1 MHHSCI
7 MCRMQGPR
15 DRSQL
20 SDEDYKEKWTRQ
32 IPGWQAAATR
42 GHEVG
47 NHTVD
52 HPCSCNFD
60 FGDSHL
66 EGMSLDDIAHT
77 IDVATRRLDALIP
90 EQGGARRSFC
100 YPCYQTFVGVG
111 VEKQSYIPVVAERFL
126 AARGGGR
133 RRIGRQDRRRDRK
146 KEKGQSQS
154 HQGILSRSAAAGW
167 SPSRSSRRA
176 RPS

>member
-1 MHHSCI
+1 MASAWPAAHQAAVSLTFDDGLDVHLEVV
-7 MCRMQGPR
+7 MPLLEAAGLRGTFYVNPGRQADDGPR

-32 IPGWQAAATR
+32 IPGWQAAAAR

-66 EGMSLDDIAHT
+66 EDMSLSDIAHT
-77 IDVATRRLDALIP
+77 IDVATRRLD
-90 EQGGARRSFC
+90 ERSWLHSDAKSM
-100 YPCYQTFVGVG
+100 V
-111 VEKQSYIPVVAERFL
+111 
-126 AARGGGR
+126 
-133 RRIGRQDRRRDRK
+133 
-146 KEKGQSQS
+146 
-154 HQGILSRSAAAGW
+154 
-167 SPSRSSRRA
+167 
-176 RPS
+176 RPSHSPQMALD